1 MGIIAGCRLR
11 RSFVSYPESLGVVL
25 TGLRTQVFRF
35 LQVGLVGFTIDIS
48 VISLLLYGVGLDA
61 TDEGKIVSRVASFIA
76 AISVAFVLNARYT
89 FGATIRESSFS
100 LYVAI
105 QCLGAAI
112 NLGTYSA
119 LVLVGPFNELPLAAL
134 VVGSACATVSNFLLV
149 RRFVYNRGLAPTQTS
164 QAGG

>member
-1 MGIIAGCRLR
+1 M
-11 RSFVSYPESLGVVL
+11 
-25 TGLRTQVFRF
+25 TGFRTQAFRF
-35 LQVGLVGFTIDIS
+35 LQVGLVGFTIDVS

-61 TDEGKIVSRVASFIA
+61 TDEGKIASRVMSFIA

-89 FGATIRESSFS
+89 FGVTVRESSFS

-119 LVLVGPFNELPLAAL
+119 LVLLGPLNELPLAAL
-134 VVGSACATVSNFLLV
+134 VVGSACATISNFLLV
-149 RRFVYNRGLAPTQTS
+149 RRFVYNRGLTGASTQTS
-164 QAGG
+164 